1 MGKSFK
7 IKEERRVSLLDSIK
21 IALSSIFAHKLRSAL
36 TMLGIIIGVGS
47 IITVVAIGQGGEAAL
62 KSQFAGAGN
71 NTIQINF
78 IPDDQ
83 DPFSMPFD
91 QAATFTEENLLQ
103 LKTIP
108 EIAHVITTNSSME
121 SLAVDEKNIN
131 TQITGVTED
140 YFAVNSINVVK
151 GRMLNEADFSQ
162 SNNYIMV
169 NEKAA
174 RELFKDQNAVGQ
186 IFEVKGQ
193 PFQVIGVY
201 KTPDNIFGLGMP
213 EMLMP
218 LSIWPVL
225 YGNEEIQSVTLQAK
239 DVSKLELAGKK
250 AASLLNNAKSPE
262 LKGKYEVFNIEEIK
276 KSISKVTNIM
286 TMIIG
291 GIAGISLLVGG
302 IGVMNIMLVSVTER
316 TREIGI
322 RKALGA
328 TRGKILLQFL
338 IEAMM
343 LTLLGGIIGICL
355 GVGGAYIV
363 SAFAK
368 WPPLVSAQVVVGGVL
383 FSMTLGIIFGLIPA
397 NKAAKL
403 DPIEALRYE

>member
-1 MGKSFK
+1 M
-7 IKEERRVSLLDSIK
+7 SLLESIQ
-21 IALSSIFAHKLRSAL
+21 IAFSSILAHKLRSTL

-78 IPDDQ
+78 IPDSE
-83 DPFSMPFD
+83 DPFAMPFD
-91 QAATFTEENLLQ
+91 QAATFTQENILQ
-103 LKTIP
+103 LKQIP
-108 EIAHVITTNSSME
+108 EIANVIATNSTME
-121 SLAVDEKNIN
+121 TLPVNEKNIG
-131 TQITGVTED
+131 TQIYGVTKD
-140 YFAVNSINVVK
+140 YFAVNSVK
-151 GRMLNEADFSQ
+151 IATGRKFYESDFYQ
-162 SNNYIMV
+162 SNNVIMI

-174 RELFKDQNAVGQ
+174 KDFFKDSNPIGQ
-186 IFEVKGQ
+186 ILDIQGQ
-193 PFQVIGVY
+193 PFQIIGVY
-201 KTPDNIFGLGMP
+201 KAQNGIFEFGIP
-213 EMLMP
+213 ELLMP
-218 LSIWPVL
+218 LSLWPVL
-225 YGNEEIQSVTLQAK
+225 FGTDDIQSVTLQAK
-239 DVSKLELAGKK
+239 NVSKLELAGKK
-250 AASLLNNAKSPE
+250 AANMLNDTKSYD
-262 LKGKYEVFNIEEIK
+262 LKGKYEVFNLEEIQN
-276 KSISKVTNIM
+276 SISKVTNIM

-291 GIAGISLLVGG
+291 GIASISLLVGG

-343 LTLLGGIIGICL
+343 LTLLGGIIGIGL

-363 SAFAK
+363 STFAK
-368 WPPLVSAQVVVGGVL
+368 WPPLVSIQVVIGGVL